1 MNNNTIKKEVF
12 AVISHALHQEI
23 ARNMHDIES
32 YKLTIKQNKY
42 SAWALKTE
50 LIRKA
55 PNR

>member
-1 MNNNTIKKEVF
+1 MNNNTIDKEVF